1 MPEKTA
7 DNAAAHQIEL
17 VIQRLD
23 SLSTLPCVA
32 AQFFSKFREISFLTP
47 EMDEII
53 ESDAALAAR
62 ILLLAHQQG
71 LNLAEENFSICQVLD
86 KLPASVVR
94 DAVLSVRVFGGF
106 GPEHG
111 PDGYRDLP
119 RKQLALHNLAVA
131 CCAKDIAEV
140 SSPAINPELAYL
152 AGLLHDIGKLAVDQ
166 EMPKTFER
174 IVKEAKSQKASIC
187 PIEQKYLGL
196 DHTILGKRLAQKWHL
211 PNEIMLAIWLHHGNT
226 VTISQ
231 NMPEAKIAQVVQ
243 LADLIARQYGIGQ
256 SGSYDSPALAPQIV
270 QSLSITAE
278 QMQLIRRSLAEKVAQ
293 KSKILGLD
301 MPNLDTGY
309 CDIVHSTASELASDN
324 TKLTLENRRLQAV
337 SHQFNFITGFLS
349 NINSITNAGEA
360 AEKFAVGWQKF
371 YQTGPVCLYLIGPG
385 RPQFLDAVVVE
396 NTAQTKV
403 ILLNAPAESAPIPAA
418 VSDNFDV
425 ADVQNDMGWLF
436 EQLDVEF
443 DLGRTRLVPLLSGSK
458 AVGAIVFE
466 LRHPAEKEKLR
477 ENFKMAA
484 SIAGSVLDTAF
495 SWQQQQRLA
504 EQFVQLVA
512 GPKEIQP
519 AEGEAPAETG
529 IGQEFHS
536 DSSLAALAE
545 MAAGAAHEL
554 NNPLSVISGRA
565 QLLSETEADP
575 ERKRILKQI
584 QENTGEI
591 SQIIDE
597 LMSFARPQLPKR
609 ERTDI
614 KQMLDEAVQLA
625 ALKTNMDHVN
635 VQIEIAG
642 GTENVFADSTQVV
655 PAIANIISNSI
666 ESYSGNLGPVSIT
679 TGQENSGSFVKLA
692 VSDLG
697 CGMDAQTLQ
706 KATQPFFS
714 AKPAGRKRGMG
725 LAYAS
730 RLIQLN
736 GGSLEI
742 ESSPGKGTTV
752 TVLLR
757 SA

>member
-1 MPEKTA
+1 MSEKIT
-7 DNAAAHQIEL
+7 DNAAAAHQIEL

-71 LNLAEENFSICQVLD
+71 LNLAEENFSIRQVLD
-86 KLPASVVR
+86 KLPAPVVR

-166 EMPKTFER
+166 EMPKSFER

-211 PNEIMLAIWLHHGNT
+211 PNEITLAVWLHHANT

-278 QMQLIRRSLAEKVAQ
+278 QMQLIRRSLAEKVTQ

-309 CDIVHSTASELASDN
+309 CDIVHTTASELASDN

-349 NINSITNAGEA
+349 NINSITNTVEA

-371 YQTGPVCLYLIGPG
+371 YQTGPVCLYLIPPG

-425 ADVQNDMGWLF
+425 SDIQNDMGWLF

-443 DLGRTRLVPLLSGSK
+443 DLGRTKLVPLLSGSK

-477 ENFKMAA
+477 ENFKAAA
-484 SIAGSVLDTAF
+484 SIAGAVLDTAF

-512 GPKEIQP
+512 GPKETQQP
-519 AEGEAPAETG
+519 APAQTG

-565 QLLSETEADP
+565 QLLSETETDP

-591 SQIIDE
+591 SQVIDE

-625 ALKTNMDHVN
+625 ALKTNMEHVN

-642 GTENVFADSTQVV
+642 GTENVLADSTQVV

-666 ESYSGNLGPVSIT
+666 ESYSGNLGPVSIIAA
-679 TGQENSGSFVKLA
+679 QEDSGSFVKLA

-714 AKPAGRKRGMG
+714 AKTAGRKRGMG